1 MVWFDS
7 YKDQLVGFVVETR
20 KGKFKPFIGTCIESD
35 GDDDC
40 VIYVNGSQP
49 PQDTL
54 EAALAFYDPD
64 LAKFKRVFRKPV
76 KPGGEMGHW
85 LLQMVRSEDGVD
97 PRAVEA

>member
-1 MVWFDS
+1 MAWYS
-7 YKDQLVGFVVETR
+7 TYKDQMIGFVVETR

-40 VIYVNGSQP
+40 VIFVSGSQP

-54 EAALAFYDPD
+54 EAALAFYDAD
-64 LAKFKRVFRKPV
+64 LAKFKRVFRKPT

-85 LLQMVRSEDGVD
+85 LIQLVHAEDGVD
-97 PRAVEA
+97 PRKATA